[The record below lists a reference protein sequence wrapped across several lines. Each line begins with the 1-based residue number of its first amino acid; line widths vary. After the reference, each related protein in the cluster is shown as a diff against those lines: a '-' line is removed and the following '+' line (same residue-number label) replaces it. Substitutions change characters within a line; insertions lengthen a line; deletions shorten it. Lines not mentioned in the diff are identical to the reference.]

1 MFRLL
6 SSLIPGTG
14 SKKSLAQKYTEDLSE
29 ITLQINALDK
39 ALKSNE
45 SSLRNLQSNLTYYG
59 ISLSILVVAICAVFR
74 VPSTKSIPLCI
85 LASGVP
91 CIVLLILVKLL
102 TNTLYSR
109 YNQRQYKKLGKL
121 RAAHQKKLDKLKEE
135 THYNETNSIIQRFSS
150 GDDQSQDAL
159 LLLDEELSEK
169 YKELNNLK
177 LELEELK
184 KQSLRGSRASN
195 GNNNSEGDDGDGEDG
210 AREAWF
216 DKVIGLLAG
225 GNEIT
230 HLPRLIVCPRCRRH
244 AGCYRMIGQPIN
256 YSCPFCSFT
265 INELERPMP
274 ALNGNDEKSSL
285 KSIDAASTKNGNEVA
300 STA

>member
-1 MFRLL
+1 MFELL

-45 SSLRNLQSNLTYYG
+45 SALRNLQSSLTYYG
-59 ISLSILVVAICAVFR
+59 ISLSILVVSICTVFH
-74 VPSTKSIPLCI
+74 VPSTTSVLLCI
-85 LASGVP
+85 IASGVP

-102 TNTLYSR
+102 TNTVYSR

-121 RAAHQKKLDKLKEE
+121 RAAHQKKLNKLKEE

-184 KQSLRGSRASN
+184 KQSLRGRDSS
-195 GNNNSEGDDGDGEDG
+195 GINNSDRDENDGEDG

-230 HLPRLIVCPRCRRH
+230 HLPRLIVCPRCHRH

-265 INELERPMP
+265 INELEKPKP
-274 ALNGNDEKSSL
+274 TLGTNDERMSL
-285 KSIDAASTKNGNEVA
+285 KSVDAAPTKNGNEVA